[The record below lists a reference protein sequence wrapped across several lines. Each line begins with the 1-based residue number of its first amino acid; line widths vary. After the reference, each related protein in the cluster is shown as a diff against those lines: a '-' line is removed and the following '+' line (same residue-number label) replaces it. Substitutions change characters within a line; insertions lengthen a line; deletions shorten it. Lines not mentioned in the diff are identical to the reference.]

1 MSDSIIETKAFS
13 LIKELK
19 SGVALANAL
28 HARLTD
34 TGCSAAHEQIQAIQA
49 AARMLV
55 EAAGTELSD
64 TEHYEQGAREAGS
77 LCFCKR
83 CRDLRSAA
91 AAQASRDARLAG

>member
-34 TGCSAAHEQIQAIQA
+34 TGCSAAHEQLQSLQA
-49 AARMLV
+49 AACALI
-55 EAAGTELSD
+55 EAVGTELAGA
-64 TEHYEQGAREAGS
+64 EHYEQGARESGS

-83 CRDLRSAA
+83 CRDLRSSAA
-91 AAQASRDARLAG
+91 ARASRDSRLAG